1 MESEN
6 ISTYHES
13 FKNQTDKESFSEYS
27 NRITRN
33 TYQVNPITSTNEKQ
47 SFIRNK
53 EEDKI
58 NETLPIKN
66 CISSFKYKIVLI
78 GDVAVGKSSIIK
90 RYVNNEFNSNYV
102 LTISTELS
110 TKSLLISENKKVN
123 LLIWDTC
130 GQERFRSVTRQY
142 YRDTQAILLVFDLT
156 NEKTFNDMQS
166 WYDEAVEYANEVKCM
181 FFLLGN
187 KSDEDNKIK
196 VKEKDIKNFM
206 RKNHKIKKYFDVS
219 AFNGHNIDLT
229 FDKISQYLVMT
240 FGIEEIN
247 KNIRAYKK
255 NMSLE
260 IGNEEH
266 STKTVKCC

>member
-78 GDVAVGKSSIIK
+78 GDVAVGKSSII
-90 RYVNNEFNSNYV
+90 N
-102 LTISTELS
+102 
-110 TKSLLISENKKVN
+110 
-123 LLIWDTC
+123 
-130 GQERFRSVTRQY
+130 Q
-142 YRDTQAILLVFDLT
+142 
-156 NEKTFNDMQS
+156 
-166 WYDEAVEYANEVKCM
+166 
-181 FFLLGN
+181 
-187 KSDEDNKIK
+187 
-196 VKEKDIKNFM
+196 
-206 RKNHKIKKYFDVS
+206 
-219 AFNGHNIDLT
+219 
-229 FDKISQYLVMT
+229 
-240 FGIEEIN
+240 
-247 KNIRAYKK
+247 
-255 NMSLE
+255 
-260 IGNEEH
+260 
-266 STKTVKCC
+266 